1 MRCHCSHSICGG
13 EVLKDAKIIR
23 GKASAKTHVL
33 QIKEL
38 EKKGGYKM
46 TFKRS
51 IIIVYPRTIFPTVCL
66 KTVSPPPKGESK
78 GVEVRR
84 ERTRPNPRKYG
95 HWSSI

>member
-1 MRCHCSHSICGG
+1 MRCHYPHSICGG

-33 QIKEL
+33 QIREL

-51 IIIVYPRTIFPTVCL
+51 IIILYPRTIFPTVCL

>member
-1 MRCHCSHSICGG
+1 MRCHYPHSICGG
-13 EVLKDAKIIR
+13 DVLKDAKIIR
-23 GKASAKTHVL
+23 GKASAKTQVL

-51 IIIVYPRTIFPTVCL
+51 IILYPRTILPTVCL
-66 KTVSPPPKGESK
+66 KTVSLSPKGESK
-78 GVEVRR
+78 GMEVRK